1 MKVKRTSLVDQIY
14 DLILEK
20 IQNRELVPGDRL
32 NIEELAKTFSVSRTP
47 VRETINRLIQEGF
60 VEQKH
65 NVGPSII
72 KLSEEEELELIDA
85 NSYLFDIVIDTYQ
98 GLNTLKFLIEELEEI
113 IAEQKV
119 AYEADDEQGSHKASD
134 CFHQTMIEYCTNRTI
149 RECAAKT
156 QNQINMCTFAYQA
169 VSENRRQSIIDHTEI
184 LQALKQGDID
194 KTKRLMNA
202 HNKFSGTTYM
212 KRKLNLEQSE

>member
-72 KLSEEEELELIDA
+72 KLSEEEELELINA

>member
-113 IAEQKV
+113 IAEQKA

>member
-14 DLILEK
+14 DLILQK

-32 NIEELAKTFSVSRTP
+32 NIEELAKNFSVSRTP

-72 KLSEEEELELIDA
+72 KLSEEEEAGLIEA
-85 NSYLFDIVIDTYQ
+85 NCYLFDIVIDTYQ
-98 GLNTLKFLIEELEEI
+98 GLDTLKYLVEELEDI
-113 IAEQKV
+113 IAEQKA
-119 AYEADDEQGSHKASD
+119 AYETDDEQGSHKASD

-169 VSENRRQSIIDHTEI
+169 VSENRKQSINDHTEI
-184 LQALKQGDID
+184 LIALKKGNIA
-194 KTKRLMNA
+194 KAKILMNE

-212 KRKLNLEQSE
+212 KRKLELEQSK

>member
-14 DLILEK
+14 DLILQK

-72 KLSEEEELELIDA
+72 KLSEEEEVGLIEA
-85 NSYLFDIVIDTYQ
+85 NCYLFDIVIDTYQ
-98 GLNTLKFLIEELEEI
+98 GLETLKYLVEELEDI
-113 IAEQKV
+113 IAEQKA
-119 AYEADDEQGSHKASD
+119 AYETDDEQGSHKASD
-134 CFHQTMIEYCTNRTI
+134 CFRKPQAEY
-149 RECAAKT
+149 
-156 QNQINMCTFAYQA
+156 
-169 VSENRRQSIIDHTEI
+169 
-184 LQALKQGDID
+184 
-194 KTKRLMNA
+194 
-202 HNKFSGTTYM
+202 
-212 KRKLNLEQSE
+212 

>member
-32 NIEELAKTFSVSRTP
+32 NIEELAKSFSVSRTP

-85 NSYLFDIVIDTYQ
+85 NCYLFDIVIDTYQ
-98 GLNTLKFLIEELEEI
+98 ELDTLKFLIEELEEI
-113 IAEQKV
+113 IAEQKT

-184 LQALKQGDID
+184 LHALKKGDID
-194 KTKRLMNA
+194 QAKLLMHA

-212 KRKLNLEQSE
+212 KRKMNLEQPE